1 MYTTSKN
8 FRGVTVLLLLLSLAR
23 FQARVVEVSTEEK
36 EYSAV
41 QPSADNMTRTSKE
54 KPLVFNHVYNINL
67 PMGSVCNGG
76 VDEMS
81 ESLHD
86 SNGADTFSEHTQD
99 QENQVVFTH
108 RINIPR
114 KACACPSCTDHA
126 TEQQLLRRI
135 EALENQISEIRLHC
149 LPGHGCCDHAPG
161 MGSVDSSPI
170 CNGHGNFTVG
180 TCDCVCE
187 EGWTGPNCSQPFC
200 LDNCNE
206 HGHCVDG
213 QCVCFESY
221 SGVACSTE
229 NCINNCNNHGQ
240 CKQGI
245 CVCFEGFHGESC
257 ADKSCPGDCN
267 GHGHCTDGQCTCF
280 AGFTGKTCS
289 DISCPGDCSDHG
301 MCVKGSCICHEY
313 FSGEDC
319 SERHCPEDCTNG
331 GICVD
336 GRCVCLDGFSGQ
348 TCTAFACP
356 GDCHDQGLCE
366 NGHCN
371 CFEGY
376 SGYDCSIRSCPKDCN
391 DRGHC
396 IESICFCSDDYSGD
410 DCGDLRCN
418 ADCSGHGQCEA
429 GVCHCESGYEGEDC
443 GIEVE
448 CPNECN
454 DQGRCQ
460 DGHCVCYFGYTGPD
474 CSIIPCPGQC
484 SGHGECVAAGK
495 CICQVGYFGED
506 CSQTNCL
513 NDCGVHGFCLN
524 GECHCDNGF
533 IGHSCTSVIPPQN
546 LTVMGVTE
554 EAVDVIWQGHP
565 VATGYLVTY
574 EQTPLIGTQMEVH
587 VPNSVTQAK
596 LIGLAPGIVYLIHA
610 YSLVN
615 SFVSAPASTHVYTY
629 NVSDRLPR
637 PVGLHFTS
645 VKEHEMTVQWDPYPL
660 PFEMWEVS
668 FYGSEGRVVTQL
680 PNDEMSFVQNEL
692 QTGQEYSVSLVVH
705 DGDDRSLPA
714 TATVFTVVGKPI
726 EFAVRDAHETY
737 ALLTWTKPEGHID
750 GYRLTSGFMGEAERL
765 ENELSANVTEFTLQD
780 LLPGHTY
787 EVMLWA
793 EKGPRQSHL
802 VQEEFTTALDS
813 PKNLRV
819 VAQAEESLTLEWDN
833 SQAKV
838 DGYHVL
844 YTTLAG
850 GEHGSFNISHSLQG
864 TTNVTI
870 SDLLPGTE
878 YGIGVR
884 GYRARMQSKPTTIN
898 TRTELDS
905 PKQLTVTDTTD
916 TTLTISWL
924 PCRAWVDRYELI
936 YNSSEDMGKLVL
948 NGSVESVTLHD
959 LQPDTEYTLAL
970 HVERGSDRSRS
981 IMTTGNT
988 ETSVEAFLL
997 RSTPSPIMGFDVLQP
1012 RPEEHKKG
1020 DKDRDEEMSA
1030 IPEYDDLHEE
1040 HEFERLEGEE
1050 EKNTDRSDHDVKTE
1064 HKEVQENFNIGV
1076 VGQPETEDEQS
1087 REESQT
1093 VEDGENT
1100 VLGIIEGRG
1109 EEYEEELHRSEEE
1122 IEDGHEIISEE
1133 EKRNGMTKKEEPE
1146 TIGEQGQ
1153 RFKGEISVLGMDHE
1167 REDDEGEET
1176 GETVLEG
1183 DGEGTGSEF
1192 ENEDTFGT
1200 ASTQI
1205 EDQLH
1210 HEANNNLFIYSTDG
1224 KHGEKNKD
1232 EEGDHGETQKGIHR
1246 VTVEHEK
1253 DDEEEENQLEVQV
1266 FGAGG
1271 AETAT
1276 DGAEELD
1283 KEKEETAE
1291 QHEDQK
1297 MENERAE
1304 GQPVQDIVEKHQII
1318 EEGQGMD
1325 EVGVVVGHDNV
1336 EDATTVEIP
1345 KDSVFRMEVKGKD
1358 TDLTSES
1365 GDHDRVTNDTRV
1377 VLTEDFYG
1385 RIDDQKSEKPD
1396 HIILT
1401 SSGQGSESEAGQGT
1415 EATFQDVT
1423 EDSKHMVGVISNIDE
1438 IVDGT
1443 NMEKEKVID
1452 TEKDG
1457 KIIET
1462 EDERQDGSNVEEPT
1476 SDGHGGVV
1484 TGFSEEGQPEN
1495 VEDVTQKKD
1504 SEKGGEEADAG
1515 EKEEYAVAGVL
1526 DEKEG
1531 LEDSKEDANI
1541 HASMEEV
1548 QVATTEQGAG
1558 LPATDQTVS
1567 AVLVESAFEEEE
1579 DGHEVEETEEVELEM
1594 TTEMDLVTPLPG
1606 VDTGVEPE
1614 QSHTPGGS
1622 AVWGP
1627 SDGLIF
1633 NNVTSNSVT
1642 ISWQQP
1648 KIVPDHY
1655 QIACIPKAG
1664 GTEDVIQLGPLY
1676 TEYTIVDLLPA
1687 TEYAVT
1693 VIAIALGRKN
1703 KPISGMFFTALDG
1716 PAILSSVNIYSTE
1729 AELKWAAGNSDADY
1743 YIVMWSNNATGGQ
1756 VKISG
1761 SIHEYTLYD
1770 LEPGTDYVVSVHSKK
1785 EQLESAKSYTRFS
1798 TVLDS
1803 PRGLAYVNVTE
1814 NLVLVTWEASAP
1826 EPDAYRL
1833 SFTSS
1838 DGDHE
1843 GSFEIT
1849 PPLTSYT
1856 LVDLTPAT
1864 EYEIALVSVKRG
1876 RESNAVYSIV
1886 TTAMDCPSTLN
1897 VLNVTATDALLVWT
1911 PTIAK
1916 TESYFLIIST
1926 DDEPISQ
1933 VEVPGKTTH
1942 HYLFDLEPTTTYD
1955 VSLHAIHRF
1964 QESKTISVIFTTGIS
1979 SPHDLEVTEIT
1990 RESALVSWHPPSAE
2004 VSGYLLLCESDRGEV
2019 QEHELDKDETSMRLE
2034 DLSRLTKHT
2043 VTIQSILGRKY
2054 SAPVTTHFTTERHR
2068 YVRPSDCTQH
2078 ALNGE
2083 ESSGVFTIYISG
2095 NASQPLLVFCDMETD
2110 GGGWIVFQRRQNGR
2124 TDFFRDWKSYVTG
2137 FGDLN
2142 DEFWLGLD
2150 NLHRLTAQ
2158 GHKDLRVDLRD
2169 GPTAVFAVYNDFTVG
2184 NGRTKYRLKLGKYHG
2199 TAGDSMTYHSGRPF
2213 SAPDRDN
2220 DIAVTNCATSYKG
2233 AWWYKN
2239 CHRANLNGK
2248 FGEDNHSQGIN
2259 WYHWKGHEQSI
2270 PFVEMKMR
2278 EHNVDMNHH
2287 KRRS

>member
-161 MGSVDSSPI
+161 M
-170 CNGHGNFTVG
+170 
-180 TCDCVCE
+180 
-187 EGWTGPNCSQPFC
+187 
-200 LDNCNE
+200 
-206 HGHCVDG
+206 
-213 QCVCFESY
+213 
-221 SGVACSTE
+221 
-229 NCINNCNNHGQ
+229 
-240 CKQGI
+240 
-245 CVCFEGFHGESC
+245 
-257 ADKSCPGDCN
+257 
-267 GHGHCTDGQCTCF
+267 
-280 AGFTGKTCS
+280 
-289 DISCPGDCSDHG
+289 
-301 MCVKGSCICHEY
+301 
-313 FSGEDC
+313 
-319 SERHCPEDCTNG
+319 
-331 GICVD
+331 
-336 GRCVCLDGFSGQ
+336 
-348 TCTAFACP
+348 
-356 GDCHDQGLCE
+356 
-366 NGHCN
+366 
-371 CFEGY
+371 
-376 SGYDCSIRSCPKDCN
+376 
-391 DRGHC
+391 
-396 IESICFCSDDYSGD
+396 
-410 DCGDLRCN
+410 
-418 ADCSGHGQCEA
+418 
-429 GVCHCESGYEGEDC
+429 
-443 GIEVE
+443 
-448 CPNECN
+448 
-454 DQGRCQ
+454 
-460 DGHCVCYFGYTGPD
+460 
-474 CSIIPCPGQC
+474 
-484 SGHGECVAAGK
+484 
-495 CICQVGYFGED
+495 
-506 CSQTNCL
+506 
-513 NDCGVHGFCLN
+513 
-524 GECHCDNGF
+524 
-533 IGHSCTSVIPPQN
+533 VIPPQN

>member
-988 ETSVEAFLL
+988 
-997 RSTPSPIMGFDVLQP
+997 
-1012 RPEEHKKG
+1012 
-1020 DKDRDEEMSA
+1020 
-1030 IPEYDDLHEE
+1030 
-1040 HEFERLEGEE
+1040 
-1050 EKNTDRSDHDVKTE
+1050 
-1064 HKEVQENFNIGV
+1064 
-1076 VGQPETEDEQS
+1076 
-1087 REESQT
+1087 
-1093 VEDGENT
+1093 
-1100 VLGIIEGRG
+1100 
-1109 EEYEEELHRSEEE
+1109 
-1122 IEDGHEIISEE
+1122 
-1133 EKRNGMTKKEEPE
+1133 
-1146 TIGEQGQ
+1146 
-1153 RFKGEISVLGMDHE
+1153 
-1167 REDDEGEET
+1167 
-1176 GETVLEG
+1176 
-1183 DGEGTGSEF
+1183 
-1192 ENEDTFGT
+1192 
-1200 ASTQI
+1200 
-1205 EDQLH
+1205 
-1210 HEANNNLFIYSTDG
+1210 
-1224 KHGEKNKD
+1224 
-1232 EEGDHGETQKGIHR
+1232 
-1246 VTVEHEK
+1246 
-1253 DDEEEENQLEVQV
+1253 
-1266 FGAGG
+1266 
-1271 AETAT
+1271 
-1276 DGAEELD
+1276 
-1283 KEKEETAE
+1283 
-1291 QHEDQK
+1291 
-1297 MENERAE
+1297 
-1304 GQPVQDIVEKHQII
+1304 
-1318 EEGQGMD
+1318 
-1325 EVGVVVGHDNV
+1325 
-1336 EDATTVEIP
+1336 
-1345 KDSVFRMEVKGKD
+1345 
-1358 TDLTSES
+1358 
-1365 GDHDRVTNDTRV
+1365 
-1377 VLTEDFYG
+1377 
-1385 RIDDQKSEKPD
+1385 
-1396 HIILT
+1396 
-1401 SSGQGSESEAGQGT
+1401 
-1415 EATFQDVT
+1415 
-1423 EDSKHMVGVISNIDE
+1423 
-1438 IVDGT
+1438 
-1443 NMEKEKVID
+1443 
-1452 TEKDG
+1452 
-1457 KIIET
+1457 
-1462 EDERQDGSNVEEPT
+1462 
-1476 SDGHGGVV
+1476 
-1484 TGFSEEGQPEN
+1484 
-1495 VEDVTQKKD
+1495 
-1504 SEKGGEEADAG
+1504 
-1515 EKEEYAVAGVL
+1515 
-1526 DEKEG
+1526 
-1531 LEDSKEDANI
+1531 
-1541 HASMEEV
+1541 
-1548 QVATTEQGAG
+1548 
-1558 LPATDQTVS
+1558 
-1567 AVLVESAFEEEE
+1567 
-1579 DGHEVEETEEVELEM
+1579 
-1594 TTEMDLVTPLPG
+1594 
-1606 VDTGVEPE
+1606 
-1614 QSHTPGGS
+1614 
-1622 AVWGP
+1622 VWGP